1 MRRIGLAKVALIA
14 FSGLLLLLLHLPAG
28 WTLRALASGDETPLK
43 SLKAGELYSLTVS
56 VKDPA
61 AVTGAAEIRVQVED
75 GAGALLEKTLHA
87 GDLDLYL
94 TLRPRANGA
103 GAVRLRRNEAARSL
117 EVAVDLR
124 PIRRQGTP
132 AAAIAAQPNSNWQQA
147 QEFRYGQTLFGA
159 SDERPYTPAPSEDTY
174 QALLKGFQWF
184 KFTFPGSSPRLVYF
198 VLNVLDRD
206 VPPDVDI
213 FTVGTNSSAEPDVV
227 PYKEGVFVY
236 QPEATQNFPGL
247 YKFRTRIL
255 KPGQTYYLRVAA
267 NHPAFQLRTYEY
279 PAPPYD
285 DPRLAVRAGMDFL
298 INMGDSWHG
307 NTPRRGAVA
316 LRNTQP
322 HSETQLCIAC
332 HPTQFPLRGYLTAVA
347 NSYPVTQRDALKF
360 LTERIYN
367 NPRPLYGHPD
377 TNWVRVIYSARTVAS
392 RIPHLMS
399 LFEKHV
405 SGEPTR
411 AGFDTGYGKFLR
423 LHYADVKEIPGN
435 EADGCAPDVSQFEI
449 AAQSWQTFDLLARRA
464 SGTPEEGAWRAER
477 DRVESMTLARLPANF
492 IDLNW
497 KIAALAMMGR
507 EKYRAQIETLIEQLY
522 GWQTEKGQWPYRFEK
537 NGQPSDFITFHA
549 IWALALAGRRPESD
563 PKLAR
568 SVQYCLRAQRPEGSW
583 QGDPIY
589 KGFNTPFRDTQFA
602 VMALSTLYPGPGNTK
617 NRGSDLSSKENRGS
631 GSPNNAGWGAAFP
644 EPPNKLH
651 TRYLDELLAQ
661 LDQYWTNPG
670 ENVLR
675 QIRSVVAENPH
686 PLGREAAASALG
698 RVGDAGAVP
707 VLVKALGDPTKVVQ
721 RAAAWALREIAV
733 RRGAGRAELAAA
745 LRSPDSRVRWGSTR
759 LFNQH
764 FRDLTGSD
772 ALLDALAAN
781 LDHPAA
787 QVRFHAASALWR
799 WHYWQVDHEG
809 RRGKILEALAARMG
823 RETDPIVRRALLES
837 VYNVLDENV
846 GYLQAWV
853 RATARDEDRRKIREG
868 FEAVARQQAQ
878 ILARALQS
886 GNRLAREGL
895 LTALWDFHIRHFGV
909 PDKSALTINLPAV
922 FTQYVP
928 GVPDLH
934 RPGYEYPPYRE
945 AAAFRYSPANGF
957 QQTRIGNDSELI
969 YFFSSTGP
977 KLEQALL
984 ACLRGADSEM
994 KMNVLKAGST
1004 LAQAGTDAFA
1014 LAALR
1019 LAFDSDPQVR
1029 TTLRYVFEKGTR
1041 GVLNLEPVNGTYG
1054 YGTQQSAIRNPQSAI
1069 LNPYLADVV
1078 VEILEKRPPEGLAVV
1093 LPMLALLEPDSS
1105 WTREPRVV
1113 AGVRALMDLPPTSLF
1128 YGEALKGA
1136 AAFDSLLADSTVQQ
1150 RILAAMQEGDKQT
1163 RRAAMEI
1170 VVRRFLNAP
1179 ALEPRARVALLTMDD
1194 DLRVTLYDALAR
1206 NQFKPSFKGRPL
1218 TAQGSDSVRY
1228 YASEYAETADPVN
1241 QPAIVESVASSIRH
1255 GSDSARSAAVD
1266 LLNRRREMLDRPQ
1279 IQLALASRVSGDA
1292 EEKNPRV
1299 KRLIA
1304 SLLEGRDIRRSFENA
1319 DLARL
1324 LDYVFFVEQVQ
1335 PILARP
1341 GADGKACVQC
1351 HASHAIFKLQPPDEA
1366 GRFSETV
1373 SRENYRYALA
1383 VVDVA
1388 QPERS
1393 LLLIKPTRPTDSAAD
1408 ANNYLATHNGGQR
1421 WTGNESSTEY
1431 RTILEWIRGSRLP
1444 TERTSAR

>member
-1 MRRIGLAKVALIA
+1 MPPRNRLAKGA
-14 FSGLLLLLLHLPAG
+14 LLLLSIVLLLLVNLPTGSSLRLLAG
-28 WTLRALASGDETPLK
+28 PEVTFFND
-43 SLKAGELYSLTVS
+43 LKAGELYSLAVWL
-56 VKDPA
+56 KDPA
-61 AVTGAAEIRVQVED
+61 AVTSQAEIQVQVED
-75 GAGALLEKTLHA
+75 AAGAVLEKTLHA

-103 GAVRLRRNEAARSL
+103 GAVRLRRNDAARNL
-117 EVAVDLR
+117 AAGVDFHAV
-124 PIRRQGTP
+124 RRSASSVDSSR
-132 AAAIAAQPNSNWQQA
+132 AAAIAAQPNATWQQA

-159 SDERPYTPAPSEDTY
+159 SDERPYTPAPSEDAY

-213 FTVGTNSSAEPDVV
+213 YTPGANASGETGVL
-227 PYKEGVFVY
+227 PYKDGAFVY

-267 NHPAFQLRTYEY
+267 NHPAFQLRTFEY
-279 PAPPYD
+279 PLPPYD
-285 DPRLAVRAGMDFL
+285 DPRLAVRAGMDFV
-298 INMGDSWHG
+298 INLGDSWHG

-322 HSETQLCIAC
+322 HAETQLCIAC
-332 HPTQFPLRGYLTAVA
+332 HPTQFPTRAYLTAVA
-347 NSYPVTQRDALKF
+347 NGYPVTQRDALKF
-360 LTERIYN
+360 LTERLYN
-367 NPRPLYGHPD
+367 NPRPLYGHPN

-392 RIPHLMS
+392 RIPHLMG

-405 SGEPTR
+405 SREPAR
-411 AGFDTGYGKFLR
+411 PGLDTGYGSFLR
-423 LHYADVKEIPGN
+423 LHYADVKQLPGN
-435 EADGCAPDVSQFEI
+435 EADGCSPDVSPFEI

-464 SGTPEEGAWRAER
+464 ATSHGGASEGATWRLER
-477 DRVESMTLARLPANF
+477 ARVEEMTAARKPANI

-497 KIAALAMMGR
+497 KIAALAIMGR
-507 EKYRAQIETLIEQLY
+507 DQHRAQIEELIEQLY

-537 NGQPSDFITFHA
+537 TGQPSDFITFHA

-568 SVQYCLRAQRPEGSW
+568 SVAYCLRAQRPEGSW
-583 QGDPIY
+583 QGDPVY

-602 VMALSTLYPGPGNTK
+602 VMALSTLYPGPG
-617 NRGSDLSSKENRGS
+617 GADGQ
-631 GSPNNAGWGAAFP
+631 GNANGWEAAFP
-644 EPPNKLH
+644 KPPEKL
-651 TRYLDELLAQ
+651 RPEFLDELLAQ
-661 LDQYWTNPG
+661 LDQYWTHPG
-670 ENVLR
+670 EDGLR
-675 QIRSVVAENPH
+675 QIRAVVAENPH
-686 PLGREAAASALG
+686 PLAREAAAAALG
-698 RVGDAGAVP
+698 RMADAGAVA
-707 VLVKALGDPTKVVQ
+707 VLVKALGDPTKMVQ

-745 LRSPDSRVRWGSTR
+745 LRSRDARTRWGATR

-764 FRDLTGSD
+764 FRDLTGDD

-781 LDHPAA
+781 LDDPAA
-787 QVRFHAASALWR
+787 QIRFHAASGLSR
-799 WHYWQVDHEG
+799 WSYWQADHPQ

-823 RETDPIVRRALLES
+823 RETDPAVRRALIEC

-853 RATARDEDRRKIREG
+853 RVTARDEDRRKIREG
-868 FEAVARQQAQ
+868 YEAVARQQAQ
-878 ILARALQS
+878 ILARFLRA

-909 PDKSALTINLPAV
+909 PDKSALAINLPAV

-945 AAAFRYSPANGF
+945 AVTFRYSPANGF

-969 YFFSSTGP
+969 HFFASTGP
-977 KLEQALL
+977 ELEQALL

-994 KMNVLKAGST
+994 KMNALKAGST
-1004 LAQAGTDAFA
+1004 LAQAGTEAFA
-1014 LAALR
+1014 VAALR
-1019 LAFDSDPQVR
+1019 LSFDADPQVR
-1029 TTLRYVFEKGTR
+1029 ATVRYVFEKGAR
-1041 GVLNLEPVNGTYG
+1041 GALNLERVKDPYG
-1054 YGTQQSAIRNPQSAI
+1054 NVAPASSSNHAQSAIRSPK
-1069 LNPYLADVV
+1069 LRGTV
-1078 VEILEKRPPEGLAVV
+1078 VEILGKRNPEGLAVL
-1093 LPMLALLEPDSS
+1093 LPMLAQLEPASP

-1113 AGVRALMDLPPTSLF
+1113 AGVRSLVESSASSPF
-1128 YGEALKGA
+1128 YGEALKA
-1136 AAFDSLLADSTVQQ
+1136 ASAFDVLLAESEVQQ
-1150 RILAAMQEGDKQT
+1150 RILTAMKDGDKET

-1170 VVRRFLNAP
+1170 VVRRFLLAP
-1179 ALEPRARVALLTMDD
+1179 ALEPRARAALASMDD

-1206 NQFKPSFKGRPL
+1206 NQFKPSARGRPL
-1218 TAQGSDSVRY
+1218 TAQGGDSVRY
-1228 YASEYAETADPVN
+1228 YVADSPEATDPIN
-1241 QPAIVESVASSIRH
+1241 QPAIIASVAASIRD
-1255 GSDSARSAAVD
+1255 GSDSVRSAAVD
-1266 LLNRRREMLDRPQ
+1266 LLNRRRELLEGPQ
-1279 IQLALASRVSGDA
+1279 VRLALAGRT
-1292 EEKNPRV
+1292 EEKNERL

-1304 SLLEGRDIRRSFENA
+1304 SLLEGRDSRSAFQQA

-1324 LDYVFFVEQVQ
+1324 LDYRFFVERVQ

-1351 HASHAIFKLQPPDEA
+1351 HASHAIFKLQPPDER
-1366 GRFSETV
+1366 GRFSEPA
-1373 SRENYRYALA
+1373 SRENYRYALE
-1383 VVDVA
+1383 VVDLA
-1388 QPERS
+1388 QPEKS
-1393 LLLIKPTRPTDSAAD
+1393 LLLIKPTRPSDSAGD
-1408 ANNYLATHNGGQR
+1408 ANLYLETHNGGQR
-1421 WTGNESSTEY
+1421 WPGNESSAEY
-1431 RTILEWIRGSRLP
+1431 RTLLEWIRG
-1444 TERTSAR
+1444 ARASTDRAAFR